1 MLELLI
7 SWLWWWIHKATDG
20 IKLHGTKLSRKKQEL
35 FIVVKN
41 LPANAGDIEDVGSIP
56 ESGRSLGGGH
66 GNSLQY
72 SCWKTPW
79 TKEPGR
85 LESTGSQRVGHSWSN
100 LTCMRWEQIWFIE
113 IYSAD
118 KHRRFCHWRRNQ
130 WWVSVQFSCSVVSE
144 CLQPQGMQH
153 ARLPCPLPTPG
164 TSSDFIKSV
173 MPSTHLI
180 LCCPFLL
187 LSSVFPTIRLF
198 FNESA
203 LRIIWPKYW
212 SFSFNISHSNEYS
225 GMISFKMNWLESPC
239 RHSKIFSNTKSI
251 NSSALSSL
259 YGPTLT
265 CILDY

>member
-1 MLELLI
+1 MHACVLSYFSYIQLFTTSWTVAHQALL
-7 SWLWWWIHKATDG
+7 SMGFSRQEYWSGFLWPPPGALPDPG
-20 IKLHGTKLSRKKQEL
+20 IE
-35 FIVVKN
+35 
-41 LPANAGDIEDVGSIP
+41 PASLVSPALVEGFFTTSITW
-56 ESGRSLGGGH
+56 EAKINFQFSHSAMSD
-66 GNSLQY
+66 SLQ
-72 SCWKTPW
+72 PHG
-79 TKEPGR
+79 P
-85 LESTGSQRVGHSWSN
+85 
-100 LTCMRWEQIWFIE
+100 
-113 IYSAD
+113 
-118 KHRRFCHWRRNQ
+118 
-130 WWVSVQFSCSVVSE
+130 
-144 CLQPQGMQH
+144 QH